1 MGALDDAPRHIWL
14 HSFAPDSNGGLRLLT
29 PQRISVPGA

>member
-14 HSFAPDSNGGLRLLT
+14 HSFAPASNGGLRLLT
-29 PQRISVPGA
+29 LQRISVPGA